1 MFPCRP
7 GRPGR
12 RRRRVL
18 IVRAG
23 GARLYEGSRVSVDA
37 AAPAVFA
44 ADEDGYAALARH
56 AARGRTAAAAA
67 AIHVLVDLVEE
78 DFHRDTVPRVYGR
91 ARRSLLAARGARW
104 FRETPY
110 VHVRREGRE
119 REGRRDERITLAAV
133 VRPER
138 LDPWLDALRECGA
151 PVAGVH
157 SLPMTSAGLLR
168 HLADGGADGAGR
180 SGGKRRGDGAEG
192 GGADAQRLLLV
203 TESGAEGLRQT
214 LFEDGRLTVSRLAP
228 LPPGA
233 AAERARRAVAEVERL
248 LRHLEHAHRSAGEL
262 KVRFVGSEALLAALR
277 ETAGAPGGLADGGL
291 VDAAEL
297 ERRLGPRAREGRSGG
312 RGNGEV
318 RTRDPGEDGE
328 RIETDGAKGGEERRS
343 DGDGS
348 VPRGGNAPGR
358 ESGTGGD
365 GGDGADRAFVR
376 LVLRRPP
383 PDHYAP
389 PAVTAAYR
397 TRRAGRRIGAGG
409 AAALVASAAWS
420 VAAWQGAQDRSA
432 AARALVREAEAVE
445 ARYRAERWPQT
456 PVGIGE
462 VRLAVETVQRLE
474 AGRARVLPLFQA
486 VGAALEGFPDLRLE
500 SLEWFE
506 ETARDGG
513 GGRVAAQR
521 GEDRRTPEG
530 AGSRFR
536 TVTLRGRV
544 EPFDGHHQAAIDD
557 VYRFGDALAGSSRL
571 SAVEVVDLPRPHG
584 GGGSGGGPQRAG
596 FEMRMTFDVQGE

>member
-56 AARGRTAAAAA
+56 AARGRTAASAA

-180 SGGKRRGDGAEG
+180 SGGKRRGDGAES

-297 ERRLGPRAREGRSGG
+297 ERRLGPRARERRNGG
-312 RGNGEV
+312 RGGGEV
-318 RTRDPGEDGE
+318 RTRDPEADGE
-328 RIETDGAKGGEERRS
+328 RIETD
-343 DGDGS
+343 
-348 VPRGGNAPGR
+348 
-358 ESGTGGD
+358 GD

-571 SAVEVVDLPRPHG
+571 SAVEVVDLPRGAG
-584 GGGSGGGPQRAG
+584 GGGGGRSPKAG